1 MKPDRIERDIQFRN
15 LSAEQREQLMI
26 QVAKRYYHLDMTM
39 SDLSTELGLTRWQ
52 ASRLLTEAKETG
64 LVRIEIVPHT
74 PRMPGLESRFERA
87 FGLKEAVIVPSN
99 ASQDEALILDSVAR
113 GAGQYLAGLGKIP
126 AIGISWGRTMTA
138 VARRL
143 PPYWNEG
150 VEVVLLNGSMNV
162 RSTAPTMN
170 NVAELFASAGRGS
183 ATLLP
188 VPAIFGHAATK
199 AALEHDPTIASV
211 LEFATRVPVICFGI
225 GAMVPDSVLIQ
236 SGYVSLEEHALLRK
250 KGAVGDILS
259 RYIDAEGNIVDPDLD
274 ARTIGISLE
283 SCRDRKISIGVA
295 AGQHKQEAI
304 LSCLKAGYVNVLV
317 TDEVTAV
324 ALLERSTPA
333 KGMR

>member
-52 ASRLLTEAKETG
+52 ASRLLTEARESG

-99 ASQDEALILDSVAR
+99 ADQDEGLVLDAVAR

-162 RSTAPTMN
+162 RSTGPQTN

-199 AALEHDPTIASV
+199 AALEQDPTISAVLDFAAS
-211 LEFATRVPVICFGI
+211 VPVICFGI

-236 SGYVSLEEHALLRK
+236 SGYVSLEEHEELKR

-259 RYIDAEGNIVDPDLD
+259 RYIDAEGRIVDPALD

-283 SCRDRKISIGVA
+283 SCRSRTLSIGVA
-295 AGQHKQEAI
+295 AGLAKRDAI
-304 LSCLKAGYVNVLV
+304 LSCLRAGYVNVLI
-317 TDEVTAV
+317 TDEVTAL
-324 ALLERSTPA
+324 ALLEPA
-333 KGMR
+333 SPTAS

>member
-1 MKPDRIERDIQFRN
+1 MKPDRLERDIQFRN

-74 PRMPGLESRFERA
+74 PRLPGLESRLEAA
-87 FGLKEAVIVPSN
+87 FGIKEAVIVPCSN
-99 ASQDEALILDSVAR
+99 DEDSALVLDAVAR
-113 GAGQYLAGLGKIP
+113 AAGQYLAGLGKIP

-162 RSTAPTMN
+162 RSSGPQTN
-170 NVAELFASAGRGS
+170 NVAELFASAGNGV

-188 VPAIFGHAATK
+188 VPAMFGHAATK
-199 AALEHDPTIASV
+199 EALEHDPTIAAV
-211 LEFATRVPVICFGI
+211 LDFGARVPVICFGI

-236 SGYVSLEEHALLRK
+236 SGYVSLEEHEELRR

-259 RYIDAEGNIVDPDLD
+259 RYIDAEGRIVDPELD
-274 ARTIGISLE
+274 ARTIGISIE
-283 SCRDRKISIGVA
+283 SCRSRALSIGVA
-295 AGQHKQEAI
+295 AGVEKRDAI
-304 LSCLKAGYVNVLV
+304 LSCLRAGYVNVLV
-317 TDEVTAV
+317 TDEIAAN
-324 ALLERSTPA
+324 ALLEAQTGSRPA
-333 KGMR
+333 K